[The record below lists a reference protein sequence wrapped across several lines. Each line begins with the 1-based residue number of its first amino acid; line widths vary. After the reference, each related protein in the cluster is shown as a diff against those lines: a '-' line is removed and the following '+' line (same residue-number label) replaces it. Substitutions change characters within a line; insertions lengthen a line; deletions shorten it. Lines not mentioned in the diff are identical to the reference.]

1 MQKAIAIAAL
11 SCLALAHS
19 AWAAKPSAS
28 QPELGS
34 PACTA
39 GGGASVTAFIDC
51 AGSFSG
57 NLGGA
62 LTQGQIEVLNAQFG
76 DKGFSYGSG
85 LTYSKSDATGH
96 GLFTDLGDDFTLSF
110 DSGAKATGLF
120 VIGLKQANRYS
131 FYLFDGGTAG
141 IGTIDFNVL
150 GVVSKQT
157 DGLSHAVYLGNA
169 LTAPVP
175 EPESYALMLAGL
187 GVIGFIARRRA
198 GR

>member
-19 AWAAKPSAS
+19 AWAAKPSSS

-62 LTQGQIEVLNAQFG
+62 LTQGQIAVLNTEFG

-110 DSGAKATGLF
+110 DGGARATGLF
-120 VIGLKQANRYS
+120 VIGLKQAN
-131 FYLFDGGTAG
+131 TA
-141 IGTIDFNVL
+141 
-150 GVVSKQT
+150 
-157 DGLSHAVYLGNA
+157 
-169 LTAPVP
+169 TA
-175 EPESYALMLAGL
+175 SICSTA
-187 GVIGFIARRRA
+187 ARPASARSISMCWVWSASRPMGCRMPSIWA
-198 GR
+198 MR